1 MIKNNKDVKGMMVN
15 FHHVVKDKYLSIA
28 PDLWWGDDLDV
39 RFFLLRHLVK
49 IKNKKILD
57 IGCNVGISISF
68 LDKSNDLYG
77 IDNNEFCVNKARK
90 LNNTAYINKGSM
102 EFLPYD
108 DKSFD
113 VVVMMNTFPYYDFP
127 VMDGEKHDFIHRTFD
142 EIYRVLRDDGVL
154 YLTTPNGESIYFSN
168 KKIKLHELTT
178 ALANFDYD
186 LKGWNWFKPFYLF
199 NNFKFYLNHPKIM
212 CRLEFVWS

>member
-102 EFLPYD
+102 ESQPVSLSRKGNEAYVVFGSDDTWEVKGDFTLPSVLFSHLNNGEVQARDYLLSVGS
-108 DKSFD
+108 KSGD
-113 VVVMMNTFPYYDFP
+113 LYTVDLNKVKET
-127 VMDGEKHDFIHRTFD
+127 GEKLIDYFI
-142 EIYRVLRDDGVL
+142 
-154 YLTTPNGESIYFSN
+154 
-168 KKIKLHELTT
+168 
-178 ALANFDYD
+178 
-186 LKGWNWFKPFYLF
+186 
-199 NNFKFYLNHPKIM
+199 
-212 CRLEFVWS
+212 